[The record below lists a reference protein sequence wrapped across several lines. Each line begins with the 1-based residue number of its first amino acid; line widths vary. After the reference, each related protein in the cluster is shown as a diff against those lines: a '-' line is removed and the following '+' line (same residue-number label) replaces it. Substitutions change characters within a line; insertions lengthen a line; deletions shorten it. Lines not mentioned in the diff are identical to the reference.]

1 MSLTFN
7 TQPDNGGVV
16 MVNFYPY
23 YINCSPNASVEQ
35 VAGIMNLKLLLNQ
48 EWSFSFIFSPDHVDH
63 IRNMAGIDHVGIGS
77 DFDGIEV

>member
-7 TQPDNGGVV
+7 TQPDNGGIV

-35 VAGIMNLKLLLNQ
+35 VAGNGLKTVVKSKIDFLLYFFSQIMLTTFAMWL
-48 EWSFSFIFSPDHVDH
+48 E
-63 IRNMAGIDHVGIGS
+63 
-77 DFDGIEV
+77 

>member
-35 VAGIMNLKLLLNQ
+35 VAGIMDLKLLLNPRM
-48 EWSFSFIFSPDHVDH
+48 IFLLYFFPRS
-63 IRNMAGIDHVGIGS
+63 R
-77 DFDGIEV
+77 